1 MLFLHVIN
9 YRVWHSFWMYK
20 ADIINVSWIIES
32 YISLC
37 SIFICNNI
45 QALHIL
51 DMLPHFQTNSFQ
63 SIWWEK
69 FGFSCCILITNQSNW
84 SRWSC
89 CFIPKHNNIY
99 MYTKIFQKKKSML
112 LQFWAVHSPAK
123 QLDNFCIREI
133 IIYRCICTCIK
144 QKLSIYQLVLNV
156 HEYHQWPWLL

>member
-1 MLFLHVIN
+1 MIKNLHGTITVHTYILQTYKAHIVLKICLIFICCLCMWLPGMTQNLFQ
-9 YRVWHSFWMYK
+9 SFWMYK

-32 YISLC
+32 YTSLC

-51 DMLPHFQTNSFQ
+51 DVLPHFQTNSFQ

-89 CFIPKHNNIY
+89 CFIPKNNNIY
-99 MYTKIFQKKKSML
+99 MYTKIFPKKNQCCL
-112 LQFWAVHSPAK
+112 
-123 QLDNFCIREI
+123 NFE
-133 IIYRCICTCIK
+133 
-144 QKLSIYQLVLNV
+144 LSILQ
-156 HEYHQWPWLL
+156 QSS